1 MIENTSFTIKT
12 VELSDDK
19 RHGKFECEPLERG
32 YGITLG
38 NSLRRVLLSSLDGVA
53 ITSIKIDGVLHE
65 FSTING
71 VKEDVTDMI
80 LNLKKIRFIAHEE
93 AVFPM
98 TVRIDI
104 TEEGIFHAGDMKL
117 PAEIDVLNKD
127 LVHLHTGFRCSSG
140 HGNDHQSWTWLCSFH
155 QEQKRGRRHRRH
167 SDRLHLFSCH

>member
-53 ITSIKIDGVLHE
+53 ITSIKIDRVLHE

-71 VKEDVTDMI
+71 VKEDETDMN
-80 LNLKKIRFIAHEE
+80 LNLNKISFIEHEE

-98 TVRIDI
+98 PVRIYI
-104 TEEGIFHAGDMKL
+104 TAD
-117 PAEIDVLNKD
+117 
-127 LVHLHTGFRCSSG
+127 S
-140 HGNDHQSWTWLCSFH
+140 
-155 QEQKRGRRHRRH
+155 
-167 SDRLHLFSCH
+167 